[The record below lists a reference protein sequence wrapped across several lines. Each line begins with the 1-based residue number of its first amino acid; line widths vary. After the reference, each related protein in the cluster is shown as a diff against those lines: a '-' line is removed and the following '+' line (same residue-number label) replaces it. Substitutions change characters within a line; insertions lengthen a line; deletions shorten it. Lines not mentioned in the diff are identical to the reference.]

1 MAQKL
6 TSGDKFPNLHLNIV
20 GEATRELPS
29 DLDSPMTVALFY
41 RGHWWPYC
49 RRLLAGYEARREAFA
64 EQGVNIIAGAV
75 DSEENTAA
83 VARGLG
89 FPVAFGMTKADGE
102 MMGSWWDEKRE
113 CIQPSE
119 FLLSKSGRVMISG
132 YSNGPVG
139 RMDPEETLNL
149 IKYLNEQRTQ
159 AANS

>member
-1 MAQKL
+1 M
-6 TSGDKFPNLHLNIV
+6 
-20 GEATRELPS
+20 
-29 DLDSPMTVALFY
+29 
-41 RGHWWPYC
+41 
-49 RRLLAGYEARREAFA
+49 
-64 EQGVNIIAGAV
+64 

>member
-1 MAQKL
+1 M
-6 TSGDKFPNLHLNIV
+6 
-20 GEATRELPS
+20 
-29 DLDSPMTVALFY
+29 
-41 RGHWWPYC
+41 
-49 RRLLAGYEARREAFA
+49 
-64 EQGVNIIAGAV
+64 V

-119 FLLSKSGRVMISG
+119 FILSKNGRVMISA

-149 IKYLNEQRTQ
+149 IKYLNEQRAQ

>member
-1 MAQKL
+1 
-6 TSGDKFPNLHLNIV
+6 
-20 GEATRELPS
+20 
-29 DLDSPMTVALFY
+29 VA
-41 RGHWWPYC
+41 
-49 RRLLAGYEARREAFA
+49 
-64 EQGVNIIAGAV
+64 
-75 DSEENTAA
+75 DSEENTVA

-119 FLLSKSGRVMISG
+119 FLLSKNGGVMISV

-149 IKYLNEQRTQ
+149 IKYLNEQRAQ
-159 AANS
+159 AANF